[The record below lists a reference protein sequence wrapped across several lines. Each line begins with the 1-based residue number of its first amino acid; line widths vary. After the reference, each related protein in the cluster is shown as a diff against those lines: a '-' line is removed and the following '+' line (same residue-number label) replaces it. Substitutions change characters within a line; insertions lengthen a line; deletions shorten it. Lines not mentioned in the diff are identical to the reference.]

1 MKKSARKSGRR
12 MPDMKNVKKLML
24 NTTLAVLML
33 FLCFLIVLPVTADG
47 LDPTEPIIC
56 LSGQNDAA
64 EEKSSSGAS
73 AATSATVTSGILQA
87 LDVSVSSV
95 RIGEMSTVQSNSL
108 GARLMFDRSEDT
120 RCRIGITTFSG
131 SLDIFFT
138 TAAGCNITDCSVDYE
153 DNGGRRLIWTLYV
166 RHDGGW
172 TLANGNLTGT
182 EYRLSLECVDRSVSI
197 NEITMYG
204 KKTDQAT
211 HQNTFSLGI
220 PQTGDIALALTTVAL
235 VSVVLTVI
243 SAKKQREKE

>member
-1 MKKSARKSGRR
+1 
-12 MPDMKNVKKLML
+12 MPDMTNVKTFVL
-24 NTTLAVLML
+24 NVAIAVLTL
-33 FLCFLIVLPVTADG
+33 FLCFSIVLPVTADG
-47 LDPTEPIIC
+47 LDPTAPVIC
-56 LSGQNDAA
+56 QSGQGGQGGQSDA
-64 EEKSSSGAS
+64 EEKGAS
-73 AATSATVTSGILQA
+73 AAVSATVTSGILEA

-95 RIGEMSTVQSNSL
+95 RIGEMSIVQSNSL

-138 TAAGCNITDCSVDYE
+138 TATECSITDCSVNYE

-172 TLANGNLTGT
+172 TLANGTLTGT
-182 EYRLSLECVDRSVSI
+182 EYRLSLECVDRTVSI

-204 KKTDQAT
+204 KKTDSPT

-235 VSVVLTVI
+235 VSVVLAVI
-243 SAKKQREKE
+243 CAKKEREKE

>member
-1 MKKSARKSGRR
+1 MA
-12 MPDMKNVKKLML
+12 NVKILVL
-24 NTTLAVLML
+24 NTVLAVLTL
-33 FLCFLIVLPVTADG
+33 FLCFSTVLPVTADG
-47 LDPTEPIIC
+47 LDPTAPVIC
-56 LSGQNDAA
+56 QSGQNDGA
-64 EEKSSSGAS
+64 EAKSATGAL
-73 AATSATVTSGILQA
+73 AATSATVTSGILEA

-108 GARLMFDRSEDT
+108 GARLMFDRSEET

-138 TAAGCNITDCSVDYE
+138 TATECNITDCSVDYE

-172 TLANGNLTGT
+172 TLANGNLSGT

-204 KKTDQAT
+204 KKTGQSA

-235 VSVVLTVI
+235 VSVVLAV
-243 SAKKQREKE
+243 SCAKKQREKE